1 MSNTIPQ
8 DAYAII
14 IGAMKCGTSSLYKYL
29 TQHPEICPAFTK
41 EPEYFSEN
49 QGHKIQL
56 NSYNDLWV
64 YDHSVHKYVL
74 EASTGYTKYP
84 AEPNVAKK
92 IYDYGISPKFIYI
105 IRNPFDRIV
114 SHYNYMQRNRLWH
127 LRIDDRH
134 LVNTSNYYL
143 QLEQYRKYF
152 PMRNIL
158 LLDFDELRD
167 SPDQLLRRT
176 YEFLGLA
183 SNYFPEEYEVHNPTH
198 VVSKIEQSICISQL
212 GAVLR
217 YLPKP
222 IKRVGKHLLRN
233 VTPPAKRILTSA
245 ERETIY
251 SKLKGS
257 MSCLYHIYGFD
268 AQKWGFDI

>member
-1 MSNTIPQ
+1 MSNTIPK

-114 SHYNYMQRNRLWH
+114 SHYNYMQQNRLWH

-158 LLDFDELRD
+158 LLDFDDLRD

-176 YEFLGLA
+176 CEFLGLA
-183 SNYFPEEYEVHNPTH
+183 SNYSPEEYEVHNPTH
-198 VVSKIEQSICISQL
+198 VVSKIEQSICRSLL

-268 AQKWGFDI
+268 VQKWGFDI